1 MYLLLTCISLIMSAV
16 ALPQPSVLDVLRNA
30 QDSESIQIDYEF
42 VATTSGIR
50 SFGDGR
56 LVLQGNSYHLNGNG
70 IEIFCDG
77 KTTWMLD
84 EGAKEVLIESADS
97 NSAGYLANP
106 VLLLMN
112 LEDKSASYETDG
124 NRIGISLPD
133 GTRLDITVKDMKS
146 MDKRKPEAFRPPVEF
161 GSDWIV
167 TDLR

>member
-1 MYLLLTCISLIMSAV
+1 M
-16 ALPQPSVLDVLRNA
+16 
-30 QDSESIQIDYEF
+30 
-42 VATTSGIR
+42 
-50 SFGDGR
+50 
-56 LVLQGNSYHLNGNG
+56 NGNG

-84 EGAKEVLIESADS
+84 AEAKEVFIESADS
-97 NSAGYLANP
+97 PSAGYLANP

-112 LEDKSASYETDG
+112 LEENSVSYEVDG

-133 GTRLDITVKDMKS
+133 GTRLDVTVKDMKPLET
-146 MDKRKPEAFRPPVEF
+146 RKPEAFRPPVEF

>member
-1 MYLLLTCISLIMSAV
+1 MSLLSICLSWIVSAV
-16 ALPQPSVLDVLRNA
+16 ALQQPSVLDALRSTS
-30 QDSESIQIDYEF
+30 DSASIQIDYEF
-42 VATTSGIR
+42 TAVTSGIR

-56 LVLQGNSYHLNGNG
+56 IELQGNSYHMNGNG

-84 EGAKEVLIESADS
+84 EQAKEVIIESAES

-112 LEDKSASYETDG
+112 LEENSVLYDVEG
-124 NRIGISLPD
+124 NLIRISLPD
-133 GTRLDITVKDMKS
+133 GTRLDVTVKGMKPLETI
-146 MDKRKPEAFRPPVEF
+146 KPEAFRPPVEF

>member
-1 MYLLLTCISLIMSAV
+1 M
-16 ALPQPSVLDVLRNA
+16 
-30 QDSESIQIDYEF
+30 
-42 VATTSGIR
+42 
-50 SFGDGR
+50 
-56 LVLQGNSYHLNGNG
+56 NGNG

-84 EGAKEVLIESADS
+84 EQAKEVIIESAES

-112 LEDKSASYETDG
+112 LEENSVSYDVEG
-124 NRIGISLPD
+124 NLIRISLPD
-133 GTRLDITVKDMKS
+133 GTRLDVTVKGMKPLETI
-146 MDKRKPEAFRPPVEF
+146 KPEAFRPPVEF

>member
-1 MYLLLTCISLIMSAV
+1 MSLLSICMSLIISA
-16 ALPQPSVLDVLRNA
+16 AGLQQPSVLDALRNTS
-30 QDSESIQIDYEF
+30 DSESIQIDYEF
-42 VATTSGIR
+42 TAVTSGIR

-56 LVLQGNSYHLNGNG
+56 IELQGNSYHMNGNG

-84 EGAKEVLIESADS
+84 AEAKEVFIESADS
-97 NSAGYLANP
+97 PSAGYLANP

-112 LEDKSASYETDG
+112 LEENSVSYEVDG

-133 GTRLDITVKDMKS
+133 GTRLDVTVKDMKQLET
-146 MDKRKPEAFRPPVEF
+146 RKPEAFRPPVEF